1 MSMIT
6 KMLLSQLGGGQLEQM
21 AGAIGADSGTTQRAV
36 EAALPALMAG
46 LAKNASSPSG
56 AASLASALDSDH
68 DGSVLDN
75 VGSLLGAFG
84 GGGGSKSGLG
94 GLLGAA
100 AGMLGGGG
108 SSRATNGAGILKHV
122 FGNKKTGVEQAI
134 GQASGLDAGQAGKL
148 LMMLAPMVM
157 GALGKA
163 KKERG
168 LDAGAIAGML
178 AGEKEELAS
187 ASGGLGGLMGMLDS
201 DGDGDISDDVTKLGA
216 GLLKNFLSK

>member
-1 MSMIT
+1 MIT
-6 KMLLSQLGGGQLEQM
+6 KMLLSQLGGGQLEEM

-36 EAALPALMAG
+36 EAALPALVAG

-56 AASLASALDSDH
+56 AASLASALESDH

-75 VGSLLGAFG
+75 VGSLLGSLT
-84 GGGGSKSGLG
+84 GGGSKSGMG

-122 FGNKKTGVEQAI
+122 FGAKESGVAKAI
-134 GQASGLDAGQAGKL
+134 GQSSGLDMGQASKL
-148 LMMLAPMVM
+148 LMMLAPLVM
-157 GALGKA
+157 GALGKM
-163 KKERG
+163 KKDGG

-187 ASGGLGGLMGMLDS
+187 SAGGLEGLLGMLDS
-201 DGDGDISDDVTKLGA
+201 DGDGDIKDDVTKLGA